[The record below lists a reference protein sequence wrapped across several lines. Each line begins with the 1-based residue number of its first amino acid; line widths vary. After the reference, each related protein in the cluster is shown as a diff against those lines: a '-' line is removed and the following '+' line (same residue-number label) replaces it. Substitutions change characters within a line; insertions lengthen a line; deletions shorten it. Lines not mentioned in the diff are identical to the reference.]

1 MIAQD
6 EGYLLLERGVSYVLS
21 KLIPEKN
28 GLKEKAMPEDWLRTD
43 EKENAVDSLE
53 MTAELLKRMKD
64 TNTKSLW
71 KWISISLFNA
81 LYGFCIC
88 AIQGTNPDRVKE
100 IDKTTR
106 QYKDKLISFQEA
118 LKRTQKHGWMH
129 QFMHSQTLTL
139 TTDQKQNIEK
149 LRKDIRNNFE
159 HFTPKGWS
167 IEISGMPKTVSDTID
182 VIEFLALSSGNP
194 LWDTDSKQEQRIRDA
209 IGKIR
214 SSI

>member
-1 MIAQD
+1 
-6 EGYLLLERGVSYVLS
+6 LGVVE
-21 KLIPEKN
+21 PFTRRN

-53 MTAELLKRMKD
+53 MTAELLRRMKD

-88 AIQGTNPDRVKE
+88 AIQGTNPDRVRE
-100 IDKTTR
+100 IDKRTG
-106 QYKDKLISFQEA
+106 QFKDKLISFPEA
-118 LKRTQKHGWMH
+118 LKRTQEHGWMH
-129 QFMHSQTLTL
+129 QFTQSQTLTL

-167 IEISGMPKTVSDTID
+167 IEISGMPEIVSDAID
-182 VIEFLALSSGNP
+182 VIEFLTLSSGNP
-194 LWDTDSKQEQRIRDA
+194 LWDIDSKQEQRIRDA

>member
-1 MIAQD
+1 M
-6 EGYLLLERGVSYVLS
+6 L
-21 KLIPEKN
+21 
-28 GLKEKAMPEDWLRTD
+28 EDWLRTD

-64 TNTKSLW
+64 TKRKSLW
-71 KWISISLFNA
+71 KWISISLFNT

-100 IDKTTR
+100 IDKRTG
-106 QYKDKLISFQEA
+106 QFKNELISFPEA
-118 LKRTQKHGWMH
+118 LKRTQDQKWMH
-129 QFMHSQTLTL
+129 QFTHSQTLTL

-167 IEISGMPKTVSDTID
+167 IEVSGMPKIVSDATD
-182 VIEFLALSSGNP
+182 LIEFLALSSGNP
-194 LWDTDSKQEQRIRDA
+194 LWDTDSKQEQRIRNA

-214 SSI
+214 SNL